1 MSSILN
7 KLIAV
12 VGEDYAS
19 NRQEELFTYS
29 KDLGTAPPQ
38 WPEYVVAP
46 KTDKE
51 IQKIVLL
58 ANEEK
63 VPIVPLGGGMT
74 LAGLAL
80 PLKGGIIIDLKRLDK
95 IIEVNPESRYM
106 VVEAGISNGKV
117 TAHLHNHY
125 PRLMHS
131 EPGAPPAATIGGNL
145 AIHGQGDL
153 AHPYGF
159 NSDMV
164 NGMEVILPTGE
175 MIQLGSCAVGSGWY
189 SMQPLPDLKFF
200 SGWNGTTGIITK
212 VSLKLFPNKKFRD
225 NDLFVVE
232 NEELVPEI
240 LYELTHL
247 GMTEDLISSSAAIPP
262 LMNKLHHISIN
273 IAGDYEE
280 EIEFKRHMVFDV
292 ALSKFIRSGTG
303 GIGNLAGEWPRP
315 QVSKS
320 SDWKKG
326 GGFEYV
332 GAIIPVSL
340 YPECYRQGAR
350 ISEQHDIPYTI
361 LGRVIGCSHAMMF
374 SWSYAFNRADEETV
388 KHARQALHETDDLV
402 MNLNGTIWK
411 PAVYGQRLMMD
422 RMNKNTLELMG
433 KIKTLLDPN
442 GIMNPGNWEVN
453 R

>member
-1 MSSILN
+1 
-7 KLIAV
+7 
-12 VGEDYAS
+12 
-19 NRQEELFTYS
+19 
-29 KDLGTAPPQ
+29 
-38 WPEYVVAP
+38 VVAP
-46 KTDKE
+46 STTE
-51 IQKIVLL
+51 QVQKIVLL
-58 ANEEK
+58 ANQHK

-95 IIEVNPESRYM
+95 ILEVNPASRYM

-117 TAHLHNHY
+117 TAYLHKHH
-125 PRLMHS
+125 PSLMHS

-164 NGMEVILPTGE
+164 NGMEVILPTGD
-175 MIQLGSCAVGSGWY
+175 ITRLGSCAVGSGWY
-189 SMQPLPDLKFF
+189 TMHPLPDLGLF

-212 VSLKLFPNKKFRD
+212 VSLKLFPNKKIRD
-225 NDLFVVE
+225 NDIFVVE
-232 NEELVPEI
+232 NEELVPEV

-247 GMTEDLISSSAAIPP
+247 GLSEDLIASSAAIPP
-262 LMNKLHHISIN
+262 LLNKLHHISIN

-280 EIEFKRHMVFDV
+280 EIEFKRHMIFDV
-292 ALSKFIRSGTG
+292 ALSKFIRKGSG
-303 GIGNLAGEWPRP
+303 GIGSVSGKWSRP

-340 YPECYRQGAR
+340 YPECYRKGAQ
-350 ISEQHDIPYTI
+350 ISARHDIPYTI
-361 LGRVIGCSHAMMF
+361 LGRVIGCSHGMMF
-374 SWSYAFNRADEETV
+374 SWSYAFNRADEATIA
-388 KHARQALHETDDLV
+388 HARQALHETDDLV
-402 MNLNGTIWK
+402 MALKGTIWK
-411 PAVYGQRLMMD
+411 PAVYGQQLMLD
-422 RMNKNTLELMG
+422 RMDKNTLKLM
-433 KIKTLLDPN
+433 KTIKTLLDPN
-442 GIMNPGNWEVN
+442 HIMNPGNWEVGQ
-453 R
+453 